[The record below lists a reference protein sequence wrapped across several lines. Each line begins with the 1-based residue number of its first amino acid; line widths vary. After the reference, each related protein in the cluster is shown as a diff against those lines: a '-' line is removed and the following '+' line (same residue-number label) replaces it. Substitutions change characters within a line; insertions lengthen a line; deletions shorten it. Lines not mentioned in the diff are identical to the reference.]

1 MNVLFPDE
9 GKEKMAALFDV
20 LYTELKL
27 FCNYV
32 NKQVKESMLPC
43 LRLEVCREIRSHLSP
58 FRILKV
64 LDSSNQS
71 LNQVSF
77 FFH

>member
-1 MNVLFPDE
+1 MLYFQTKAN
-9 GKEKMAALFDV
+9 KKMAALFDV

-32 NKQVKESMLPC
+32 NKQVKESLLPC
-43 LRLEVCREIRSHLSP
+43 LRMEVCREIHSHLSP

-71 LNQVSF
+71 LNQESSF
-77 FFH
+77 YN